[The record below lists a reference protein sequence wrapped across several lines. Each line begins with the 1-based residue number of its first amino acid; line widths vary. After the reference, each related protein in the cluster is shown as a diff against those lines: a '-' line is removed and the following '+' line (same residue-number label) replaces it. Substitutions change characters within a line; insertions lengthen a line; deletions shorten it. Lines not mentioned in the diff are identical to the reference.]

1 MSAPAGLTGAAG
13 RVRPEH
19 RFDQA
24 GLAAWMSREI
34 EGFRGPIDVT
44 QFSGGQS
51 NPTFL
56 IDSPCGRFVVRRKP
70 PGPLLPGAHAID
82 REARIMTALTGQG
95 FEVPHVHGL
104 CLDSS
109 IIGTPFYVMD
119 FVDGRIFWDAT
130 IPGVAPEE
138 RRLMFDAMNDTIAR
152 LHSIDVAGAGL
163 AEYGRPGNYLARQVS
178 RWAKQYMEDQEAG
191 RDENMD
197 RLIAWLESNLPDNE
211 EAAIVHGDYRIDN
224 LIFHPT
230 EPRVV
235 AVLDWELSTLGHPLA
250 DFVYHAAMYRMPP
263 EIVAGLFGAD
273 IEALNIPAEDEYVE
287 GYCRRTGRSKIGDY
301 GFYMAFSFFRLA
313 AIFHGIKARV
323 IRGTASSPQ
332 ARERV
337 KVLPRLMALACEQVR
352 SENRD

>member
-1 MSAPAGLTGAAG
+1 
-13 RVRPEH
+13 
-19 RFDQA
+19 
-24 GLAAWMSREI
+24 
-34 EGFRGPIDVT
+34 
-44 QFSGGQS
+44 
-51 NPTFL
+51 
-56 IDSPCGRFVVRRKP
+56 
-70 PGPLLPGAHAID
+70 
-82 REARIMTALTGQG
+82 
-95 FEVPHVHGL
+95 
-104 CLDSS
+104 
-109 IIGTPFYVMD
+109 MD